1 MKNAGTMAGDESAA
15 GPGGGSTAGFP
26 DDESSLAR
34 AGEPSESVSVF
45 QILASDGGV
54 AGAGFLSGEDTGF
67 TCAHVVRA
75 AGQSPGGRVEVLFP
89 HLPDAPRV
97 TADVVTEGWRAPDEE
112 DVAVLRLDS
121 VPAGTRGMAVGTSAG
136 CRGHG
141 VFSFGFPA
149 QAPPGGH
156 FGYGEVGGLLPGDSG
171 VGRLLQLS
179 KANDLTA
186 GFSGGPVVDEMTGL
200 VIGMVTSI
208 ASPDAHLK
216 GLGIAY
222 ATPAEVLR
230 EIRPQLAE
238 HRACPYL
245 GLEPFTARHAD
256 WFHGREAAVER
267 VLAALGGDRRML
279 MLLGPS
285 GAGKSS
291 LINAGVLPALAD
303 GAVPGSDRWLLLC
316 ARPGQDLLTELEG
329 SGLPGAATDG
339 LLAAAEAR
347 LAAEPDYDRLLLV
360 IDQFEELLTQP
371 VPTSRQRADDGRLR
385 AVDQLVELGGSHAA
399 VTVLLVMRNDFYAPL
414 DALAPDLMN
423 AALPGLCNVPA
434 TLSRPDLQAIV
445 TRPAAAVGLPLEAGL
460 ANRIVNDVLDTD
472 PVVRQAPVTLLPPL
486 ELALRQLWVRR
497 RREDGHL
504 THAAYEKIGKVTGS
518 LTAWCNRALS
528 QLPAAQHPTAQRIL
542 TALVRPADATNG
554 IPATRRPVPLSRLR
568 ALAIDQTLA
577 GPAADAAFDAVLAAL
592 TRYRII
598 ATGTTTPPGA
608 PPGEPAAE
616 LIHDALIR
624 GWADLRDWVAQDHQF
639 QVWLLRA
646 AEQQARHAHSGL
658 PGDLLDGSLL
668 AEGEEWAGRR
678 SLPAEI
684 ISLLEASRQHQHSA
698 IRRTRRINT
707 ALAGML
713 ALALIAAGV
722 AIHQRQTVIGQRDR
736 AASAQVAG
744 VAQSLRRTDP
754 ELARRLAV
762 ASGRLAGTPES
773 WSALLALRNQWEDD
787 ALKLPGFVATESD
800 LDGTGQTFAGAA
812 GTRVEFWNV
821 KARVKTGSYTAPARV
836 HQVDLSD
843 DGKTATVSTDDGY
856 TRLLDVSSARL
867 RSTQTYPTAKESTGL
882 WPRTAVSPL
891 GTYLMAQSIEATD
904 TAIETTLA
912 IWDTRTARK
921 IITMSSR
928 GPVSFLADSS
938 FSPDERV
945 LSLPGG
951 GQGKRFTWF
960 DTHTKKK
967 LPVPLPYGVKA
978 ADIQGPVVFS
988 PDGKSA
994 ALTLKGGKINV
1005 FDRRVGGRLGTELK
1019 GDEDDYPLYFS
1030 HDGRFL
1036 VRNAFV
1042 WDKESLRASEPVM
1055 RYATTQSECHPL
1067 TPLRFTADDSKL
1079 RCAGTDG
1086 VVRSLGVRAFTK
1098 PPEPTGG
1105 YYQESAVSLDRR
1117 TFALS
1122 DGGDIEI
1129 WSALSRTKRST
1140 VTSVARSKGH
1150 SVEKIQLSR
1159 DGRLLAVLADTQIE
1173 IWDTAKKKPSLLG
1186 SLSILEKDQPGGATQ
1201 PYPFVPDKAFAFSPD
1216 SKSLAVQ
1223 VVKAQTNMLTFW
1235 DLTTMRR
1242 IREVRA
1248 DLGYPSNRGAVF
1260 FQPDGK
1266 SVIAAPNLGRVA
1278 FPSGRV
1284 ITKGTPS
1291 LEVDS
1296 ISDDGA
1302 TIYTYPRG
1310 FRPYIRLRDAQT
1322 LLPEGNDLRTGA
1334 VPLSLSTPETATAAS
1349 SDGRLFATVDQ
1360 SGPTYQIKVW
1370 NRTRTQLGAPL
1381 TAYNDEIVALAFAPD
1396 SSALTSVDKHGRFFT
1411 HTIAPAQ
1418 LIRDLCAKS
1427 GPLTEQEWKTHIP
1440 DIPYRKTC

>member
-1 MKNAGTMAGDESAA
+1 MTVRDEPASDS
-15 GPGGGSTAGFP
+15 GGSSAEDVP
-26 DDESSLAR
+26 DDDGWLAG
-34 AGEPSESVSVF
+34 AGEPSMSVSVF
-45 QILASDGGV
+45 QVLAADGGV
-54 AGAGFLSGEDTGF
+54 TGAGFLTGEGTGF

-75 AGQSPGGRVEVLFP
+75 AGRSLGDRVEVVFP

-97 TADVVTEGWRAPDEE
+97 MADVVAEGWRAPEAD
-112 DVAVLRLDS
+112 DVAVLRLEA
-121 VPAGTRGMAVGTSAG
+121 VPAGARGMGVGVSAG
-136 CRGHG
+136 CRGHR

-149 QAPPGGH
+149 QAPLGGH
-156 FGYGEVGGLLPGDSG
+156 FGYGEAGDLLPAGNG
-171 VGRLLQLS
+171 AVRLLQLTQ
-179 KANDLTA
+179 ANDLTK
-186 GFSGGPVVDEMTGL
+186 GFSGAPVVDEATGL

-230 EIRPQLAE
+230 DVRPRLAE
-238 HRACPYL
+238 HQACPYL
-245 GLEPFTARHAD
+245 GLEPFTAQHAD
-256 WFHGREAAVER
+256 WFYGREAALER
-267 VLAALGGDRRML
+267 VLAALGGNRRLL

-291 LINAGVLPALAD
+291 LVNAGVLPALAG
-303 GAVPGSDRWLLLC
+303 GALPGSDRWLPVY
-316 ARPGQDLLTELEG
+316 ARPGRDLIAQLEDA
-329 SGLPGAATDG
+329 GLPGAAADG
-339 LLAAAEAR
+339 LSAAAGAR
-347 LAAEPDYDRLLLV
+347 LATEPDHDRLLLV
-360 IDQFEELLTQP
+360 IDQFEEVLAQLA
-371 VPTSRQRADDGRLR
+371 PTSHQGADGGRPR
-385 AVDQLVELGGSHAA
+385 AVDQLVELADSHAA

-414 DALAPDLMN
+414 DALAPGLMN
-423 AALPGLCNVPA
+423 AAVPGLCNIPA
-434 TLSRPDLQAIV
+434 TLSRPELKEIIN
-445 TRPAAAVGLPLEAGL
+445 RPAAAVGLPLEAGL
-460 ANRIVNDVLDTD
+460 ADRIVNDILDTG
-472 PVVRQAPVTLLPPL
+472 PTARQAPATLLPAL

-497 RREDGHL
+497 REDGSL

-518 LTAWCNRALS
+518 LTAWCNRALG
-528 QLPAAQHPTAQRIL
+528 QLPADQHSTAQRIL
-542 TALVRPADATNG
+542 TALVRPADEANG

-568 ALAIDQTLA
+568 ALATDQRLT

-598 ATGTTTPPGA
+598 TTGTTTPPGA
-608 PPGEPAAE
+608 PPGEPAVE

-668 AEGEEWAGRR
+668 AEGEEWAGQR

-684 ISLLEASRQHQHSA
+684 ISLLEASRQHLQSA

-736 AASAQVAG
+736 AVSAQVAG

-762 ASGRLAGTPES
+762 ASADLADTPES

-787 ALKLPGFVATESD
+787 ALKLPGFAATASD
-800 LDGTGQTFAGAA
+800 LDGTGQIFAKAA

-821 KARVKTGSYTAPARV
+821 QTRTKISSYTTPARV

-867 RSTQTYPTAKESTGL
+867 RSTHTYATVKESTGL
-882 WPRTAVSPL
+882 WPTTALSPL
-891 GTYLMAQSIEATD
+891 GTYLMIESKESTD
-904 TAIETTLA
+904 TFLETTLT

-928 GPVSFLADSS
+928 GPVFFLADTS
-938 FSPDERV
+938 FSPDERI

-967 LPVPLPYGVKA
+967 LPVSLPYGVKA
-978 ADIQGPVVFS
+978 ADIEGPAVFS
-988 PDGKSA
+988 PDGKSV
-994 ALTLKGGKINV
+994 ALTLKGGTVNV
-1005 FDRRVGGRLGTELK
+1005 FDRGIKEPLGTELK
-1019 GDEDDYPLYFS
+1019 GAEYPSDYLPRFS

-1036 VRNAFV
+1036 VLNAFV
-1042 WDKESLRASEPVM
+1042 WDREALRASVPVM
-1055 RYATTQSECHPL
+1055 RYATTQSECHPT

-1079 RCAGTDG
+1079 RCAGFDG
-1086 VVRSLGVRAFTK
+1086 VVRSLDVHAFTK
-1098 PPEPTGG
+1098 PPKATGE

-1117 TFALS
+1117 TLALS
-1122 DGGDIEI
+1122 DAGDIEI

-1140 VTSVARSKGH
+1140 VTSVAGSKGH
-1150 SVEKIQLSR
+1150 SVEGIRLSR
-1159 DGRLLAVLADTQIE
+1159 DGQLLAVLSDTQIE

-1186 SLSILEKDQPGGATQ
+1186 SLSIYEKDRPGGGKQ
-1201 PYPFVPDKAFAFSPD
+1201 PYPFSPDKAFAFSPD
-1216 SKSLAVQ
+1216 SKALAVQ
-1223 VVKAQTNMLTFW
+1223 VVKAQTNTLTFW

-1248 DLGYPSNRGAVF
+1248 DLGYPSNGGAVF

-1278 FPSGRV
+1278 FPSGRA
-1284 ITKGTPS
+1284 ITKGIPS

-1296 ISDDGA
+1296 VSNDGA
-1302 TIYTYPRG
+1302 TLYTYPRG
-1310 FRPYIRLRDAQT
+1310 FRPYIRLWDAQT
-1322 LLPEGNDLRTGA
+1322 LLPKGNDLRTGA
-1334 VPLSLSTPETATAAS
+1334 VSLSLNTPETATAAS
-1349 SDGRLFATVDQ
+1349 PDGRLFATVHQ
-1360 SGPTYQIKVW
+1360 AGPTYQIKVW
-1370 NRTRTQLGAPL
+1370 NSRTRTQVGAPL
-1381 TAYNDEIVALAFAPD
+1381 TTYNDQIVALAFAPD
-1396 SSALTSVDKHGRFFT
+1396 GSTLTSVDKHGRFFT
-1411 HTIAPAQ
+1411 HTIGPAQ

-1427 GPLTEQEWKTHIP
+1427 GPLTEREWKTYIP

>member
-1 MKNAGTMAGDESAA
+1 MTVGDEPASDS
-15 GPGGGSTAGFP
+15 GGGSAEDVP
-26 DDESSLAR
+26 DDDGWLAG
-34 AGEPSESVSVF
+34 AGEPSVSVSVF
-45 QILASDGGV
+45 QVLAADGGV
-54 AGAGFLSGEDTGF
+54 TGAGFLTGECTGF
-67 TCAHVVRA
+67 TCAHVVRD
-75 AGQSPGGRVEVLFP
+75 AGRAPGDRVEVVFP

-97 TADVVTEGWRAPDEE
+97 MADVVADGWRAPEAD
-112 DVAVLRLDS
+112 DVAVLRLEA
-121 VPAGTRGMAVGTSAG
+121 VPAGARGMAVGVSAG
-136 CRGHG
+136 CRGHR

-149 QAPPGGH
+149 QAPQGGH
-156 FGYGEVGGLLPGDSG
+156 FGYGEVGDLLPAGNG
-171 VGRLLQLS
+171 AAQLLQLTQ
-179 KANDLTA
+179 ANDLTK
-186 GFSGGPVVDEMTGL
+186 GFSGAPVVDEATGL

-238 HRACPYL
+238 HQACPYL
-245 GLEPFTARHAD
+245 GLEPFTTQHAA
-256 WFHGREAAVER
+256 WFHGRKAAVER
-267 VLAALGGDRRML
+267 VLAALAGNRRMV

-291 LINAGVLPALAD
+291 LINAGVLPALAE
-303 GAVPGSDRWLLLC
+303 GAIPGSDRWLPLY

-329 SGLPGAATDG
+329 AGLPGATTDG
-339 LLAAAEAR
+339 LPTAAEAR
-347 LAAEPDYDRLLLV
+347 LAAEPDHDRLLLV
-360 IDQFEELLTQP
+360 IDQFEELLTQSA
-371 VPTSRQRADDGRLR
+371 PTSHQRADDARLR
-385 AVDQLVELGGSHAA
+385 AMDQLVELGDIHAD

-423 AALPGLCNVPA
+423 AALSGLCNIPA
-434 TLSRPDLQAIV
+434 TLSRPELIEIISK
-445 TRPAAAVGLPLEAGL
+445 PAAAVGLPLEADL
-460 ANRIVNDVLDTD
+460 ADRIVNDILDTD
-472 PVVRQAPVTLLPPL
+472 PTARQAPVTLLPAL

-497 RREDGHL
+497 RREDGRL
-504 THAAYEKIGKVTGS
+504 THAAYEKIGRVTGS
-518 LTAWCNRALS
+518 LTDWCNRALG
-528 QLPAAQHPTAQRIL
+528 QLPAAQRPTAQRIL
-542 TALVRPADATNG
+542 TALVRPTDEAKG
-554 IPATRRPVPLSRLR
+554 IPATRQLVPLSRLR
-568 ALAIDQTLA
+568 ALATDPGLT

-592 TRYRII
+592 TRNRII
-598 ATGTTTPPGA
+598 TTGTTTSPGE
-608 PPGEPAAE
+608 PRGEPAAE

-624 GWADLRDWVAQDHQF
+624 GWDDLRDWVARDHEF
-639 QVWLLRA
+639 QVWLLRV
-646 AEQQARHAHSGL
+646 AEQQARHARSDL

-668 AEGEEWAGRR
+668 AEGEKWKGR

-684 ISLLEASRQHQHSA
+684 ISLLEASRQHQQSA
-698 IRRTRRINT
+698 IRRTRRINI

-713 ALALIAAGV
+713 ALALIAAAV
-722 AIHQRQTVIGQRDR
+722 AFDQRQTVIGQRDR

-762 ASGRLAGTPES
+762 ASARLAGTPES

-821 KARVKTGSYTAPARV
+821 QTRRKTGSYTAPARV

-867 RSTQTYPTAKESTGL
+867 RSTRTYPTTQESTGL

-891 GTYLMAQSIEATD
+891 GTYLMIESAEVTD
-904 TAIETTLA
+904 TFIETTLT
-912 IWDTRTARK
+912 IWHTRTARK

-928 GPVSFLADSS
+928 GPVFFLADSS
-938 FSPDERV
+938 FSPDEGV

-951 GQGKRFTWF
+951 QGKPFTWF

-988 PDGKSA
+988 PDGKSV

-1005 FDRRVGGRLGTELK
+1005 FDRRLKEPLGTELK
-1019 GDEDDYPLYFS
+1019 GAEDPSDYPLYFS

-1036 VRNAFV
+1036 IRNAIV
-1042 WDKESLRASEPVM
+1042 WDTEALRASEPVM
-1055 RYATTQSECHPL
+1055 RYATTPSECHPL

-1086 VVRSLGVRAFTK
+1086 VVRSLDVRAFTE
-1098 PPEPTGG
+1098 PPESTGE
-1105 YYQESAVSLDRR
+1105 YYDESAVSLDRS
-1117 TFALS
+1117 TFALRT
-1122 DGGDIEI
+1122 GNNIEI
-1129 WSALSRTKRST
+1129 WSPLSRTKRST
-1140 VTSVARSKGH
+1140 MTPVVGSAGQLVDKM
-1150 SVEKIQLSR
+1150 QLSR
-1159 DGRLLAVLADTQIE
+1159 DGRLLAVVADTQIE
-1173 IWDTAKKKPSLLG
+1173 IWDTTKKKPALLG

-1201 PYPFVPDKAFAFSPD
+1201 PYPLSPDKAVAFSLD

-1223 VVKAQTNMLTFW
+1223 VVKAQTNTLTFW

-1242 IREVRA
+1242 IREVHA
-1248 DLGYPSNRGAVF
+1248 DLGYPSNGGAVF

-1284 ITKGTPS
+1284 ITKGAPS

-1310 FRPYIRLRDAQT
+1310 FRPYIRLWDAQT

-1334 VPLSLSTPETATAAS
+1334 VTSPLLTPEGATAAS
-1349 SDGRLFATVDQ
+1349 SDGRLFATVHQ

-1370 NRTRTQLGAPL
+1370 NSRTRTQLGAPL

-1396 SSALTSVDKHGRFFT
+1396 GSALTSMDKHGRFFT